1 MRPIR
6 VGFLSP
12 SLQLGGA
19 ERWIVSLATGLNPTY
34 FDALAIAIQAPNAVH
49 PIVATHLHD
58 RIPILHGTKHF
69 AELASRSDA
78 IIAWGECD
86 LSAAAVYTCKIV
98 YVAQG
103 QCPWTCACVRKAIE
117 RATHL
122 VAVSKAAAQTFPDPT
137 KVAILYNAVDTNRC
151 AVHTPRNVQRALWQV
166 QPHEKLI
173 GYVGRPSDEK
183 TPLAC
188 VYAAKALGPPY
199 RPLLCGGGPY
209 ADPYHAM
216 ARRICPD
223 VVNQPE
229 VDQVGDVYAALDC
242 MILASRVEGH
252 SLALAEAWYCRCPT
266 IATPVGA
273 TPELEA
279 KHGKLTV
286 TLPTAHTARDL
297 VTAVLAVLHPGNDC
311 IERAHEVVANNY
323 TTRHM
328 CRRWEAYLAEICRPG
343 SPEAAHLAFAE

>member
-12 SLQLGGA
+12 TLQLGGA

-58 RIPILHGTKHF
+58 RIPILHGPGYF
-69 AELASRSDA
+69 ARLATHCDV
-78 IIAWGECD
+78 IITWGQVD
-86 LSAAAVYTCKIV
+86 LSAFTRYSGKIV
-98 YVAQG
+98 HVAQG
-103 QCPWTCACVRKAIE
+103 QCPWTSHCIRNALPH
-117 RATHL
+117 ATHL
-122 VAVSKAAAQTFPDPT
+122 VAVSTAAAQAYPNPPEIT
-137 KVAILYNAVDTNRC
+137 IIYNGTDEKRC

-183 TPLAC
+183 NPLAC
-188 VYAAKALGPPY
+188 VYAARALGPPY

-242 MILASRVEGH
+242 MMLASRVEGH

-328 CRRWEAYLAEICRPG
+328 CRWWEAYLAGICRPN
-343 SPEAAHLAFAE
+343 SPEANHLAVQE